1 MSIITRKK
9 IIERIKSGKLNFKPN
24 LDQFQLQEHSVD
36 LRLGFTFMIPKMW
49 HMTPKGRESLD
60 ITHFDKRNHEYFE
73 VIELEQGQ
81 YFELLPQE
89 YILVS
94 TLESISMPKDLMA
107 ILYPRSS
114 TNRKGLSLDLTGVID
129 AGYDGQLILPI
140 RNNTRSQAIR
150 LYPGERLCQVV
161 FEELDE
167 EVEPRQ
173 SKYHQKDIIEGVQ
186 MEKKDEVELLTSGDI
201 KTLKEKFKVE

>member
-161 FEELDE
+161 FEELDT

-201 KTLKEKFKVE
+201 KTLKDKFKVE

>member
-1 MSIITRKK
+1 MSIITRQE
-9 IIERIKSGKLNFKPN
+9 IIDRVASGSLAFKPG

-60 ITHFDKRNHEYFE
+60 ITHFDKHNHEYFD

-81 YFELLPQE
+81 YFDLLPQE

-94 TLESISMPKDLMA
+94 TLESLKMSDDLMG

-114 TNRKGLSLDLTGVID
+114 TNRKGLSLDLTGIID
-129 AGYDGQLILPI
+129 AGYDGQLVLPI
-140 RNNTRSQAIR
+140 RNNTRSQAVR
-150 LYPGERLCQVV
+150 LFPGERLCQVV
-161 FEELDE
+161 FDQLSKP
-167 EVEPRQ
+167 VTPRL

-186 MEKKDEVELLTSGDI
+186 MEKKDEVDLVTKGDI
-201 KTLKEKFKVE
+201 KALKEKYKAV